1 MGFYERVLPSVGP
14 FSLLSGSTGPDGK
27 LIDQRHVNGLKTHAD
42 VEAAVQRLSAQ
53 PVNVFYAVGS
63 YAAANRQDPIAK
75 RCFYLDL
82 DSKDFG
88 SIEAALQDLTRFVK
102 ATGLPPPSIYVHS
115 GRGVHVYWCLDDD
128 IPVDEWL
135 VVARALKAK
144 CKELEFQADPSST
157 TDPARILRCPGT
169 LNRKEQT
176 PLVCRVLS
184 DNGFTYSIEQI
195 ADQLVARVP
204 SAVAKLAGLVANDDL
219 VTPRGTIERTAADIA
234 ELLSFVKLP
243 TMGNREDWTTVCC
256 AVQDWDKK
264 TETSF
269 QLFHNWSAGQPGYV
283 SEPDCRKT
291 WDSFEPGGGI
301 TVGTLVKMA
310 QDGGWTPPAKAAP
323 VVPVGTS
330 FAAQAEAIADTVTAV
345 EEPQELQAATGGS
358 LTIPI
363 MIAAHH
369 AVMASGNVRF
379 TMQEAV
385 NWLAD
390 EFVMVADQDGVL
402 FSLTN
407 RQPMAHGTIDMLLT
421 RWMPTNKQGKPENAT
436 TILKQFGTRHSVHSM
451 GFYPGQAMIYAEKGR
466 SYANQYIPPGAMTQA
481 SAAEIALIE
490 DFWQYCFP
498 REEDQAFSKYLLQC
512 YGHLVQRPAV
522 KIASA
527 PLMISKE
534 FGVGKTTIMYEIPRA
549 LVGDPSTK
557 IVSNKVLR
565 SGFSDFLSGAHFL
578 HFDEV
583 HINGRWDS
591 DDTANGLKN
600 LVTGT
605 NIEIHPKGLKPYN
618 IPNRVFVTA
627 TSNYEDAMMLPA
639 NDERR
644 WGVYYLRPMRV
655 WNSEDQRKQY
665 FAVLNTW
672 IQSDRG
678 NAALRWYFSKVDLT
692 GFNPQAA
699 PPITAA
705 KTEMV
710 VKSQMA
716 EVQILAAQRSQ
727 GEFPFDREIFTVDQV
742 RDFLHTETGKTIAGQ
757 QLTGMVRRAFP
768 DARIVRELSRP
779 GVRGNCIRVWAVER
793 HGHWEAVATADEI
806 RTELQR

>member
-1 MGFYERVLPSVGP
+1 VGFYERVLPSVGP

-63 YAAANRQDPIAK
+63 YAAANRQDPVAK

-115 GRGVHVYWCLDDD
+115 GRGIHVYWCLDDD
-128 IPVDEWL
+128 IPVEEWL
-135 VVARALKAK
+135 TVARALKAK
-144 CKELEFQADPSST
+144 CKELEFKADPSAT
-157 TDPARILRCPGT
+157 TDAARILRCPGT

-195 ADQLVARVP
+195 ADQLVTKIP

-219 VTPRGTIERTAADIA
+219 VTPRATIERTAADIA

-283 SEPDCRKT
+283 SEADCRKT

-330 FAAQAEAIADTVTAV
+330 FAAQAQVVADTVTAV

-369 AVMASGNVRF
+369 AVQASGNIRF

-466 SYANQYIPPGAMTQA
+466 SYANQYIPPGGMTQA
-481 SAAEIALIE
+481 SATEIALIE
-490 DFWQYCFP
+490 DFWGYCFP

-534 FGVGKTTIMYEIPRA
+534 FGVGKTTLMYEIPRA

-591 DDTANGLKN
+591 DDTANSLKN

-605 NIEIHPKGLKPYN
+605 NVEIHPKGLKPYN

-655 WNSEDQRKQY
+655 WNSEDQRKAY
-665 FAVLNTW
+665 FQVLNDW
-672 IQSDRG
+672 IKSDRG
-678 NAALRWYFSKVDLT
+678 NQALRWYFSKVDLT

-699 PPITAA
+699 PPTTEA
-705 KTEMV
+705 KTQMV
-710 VKSQMA
+710 IKSQMP
-716 EVQILAAQRSQ
+716 EVQVLAYQREQ
-727 GEFPFDREIFTVDQV
+727 AAFPFDREVFTVDQV
-742 RDFLHTETGKTIAGQ
+742 RDFLHTETGKTHAGQ
-757 QLTGMVRRAFP
+757 VLSGMIRRAFP
-768 DARIVRELSRP
+768 DARIVRQIARN
-779 GVRGNCIRVWAVER
+779 GVRGNGINVWAIER
-793 HGHWEAVATADEI
+793 HNHWEVVATPDEI
-806 RTELQR
+806 RTELSR